1 MKNGCDNM
9 IENVID
15 RELPVPAYYQI
26 EMDLKERIAR
36 GEWTVDQQLPSEA
49 KLAEYY
55 AVSRITLRQALAEL
69 EKDGIIRKKRGKG
82 AFICEN
88 PVPFVHSL
96 NYALVSAD
104 KLGNKP
110 YNITAETLTM
120 RIFSVPN
127 DEIRSQLQL
136 TSQDSV
142 LYFKRLFYLDGNPI
156 AVGRSWLK
164 STLVPNLENVGL
176 INNQL
181 STTLKE
187 RYGIVVNRIDD
198 CLEVVRPTQS
208 ECHLLGI
215 SYDCPL
221 MLVRGISYTADETPV
236 EYSNTLWLGDRVR
249 FNLQLSSTEDGFKIT
264 SL

>member
-1 MKNGCDNM
+1 MM
-9 IENVID
+9 ENVID

-36 GEWTVDQQLPSEA
+36 GEWKVAEQIPSEA

-69 EKDGIIRKKRGKG
+69 EKDGVIRKQRGKG

-88 PVPFVHSL
+88 PVPFIHNL

-110 YNITAETLTM
+110 YNITAEVITM
-120 RIFSVPN
+120 RIFDVPN
-127 DEIRSQLQL
+127 EEIREQLQL
-136 TSQDSV
+136 TEQDSV
-142 LYFKRLFYLDGNPI
+142 LYFKRIFYLDGTPMAI
-156 AVGRSWLK
+156 GRSWLK
-164 STLVPNLENVGL
+164 ASLVPNLVNEGL

-187 RYGIVVNRIDD
+187 RYGIMVDRIND
-198 CLEVVRPTQS
+198 CLEVVRPTQG

-221 MLVRGISYTADETPV
+221 MLVRGVSYTVDDVPV

-249 FNLQLSSTEDGFKIT
+249 FNLQLFSTKNGFEIT